1 MMIQQETYQ
10 TSCIIKTINSLTQI
24 YQDKQILLFP
34 QQLSLAGKL
43 EEDDGVAML
52 LIAEKQQKNISN
64 FSLDS
69 LIVAAMEHQKILNL
83 LNEPSDSKFVTRNQD
98 IQ

>member
-1 MMIQQETYQ
+1 M
-10 TSCIIKTINSLTQI
+10 
-24 YQDKQILLFP
+24 
-34 QQLSLAGKL
+34 AGKL

-83 LNEPSDSKFVTRNQD
+83 LNEPSDSKFVTRN
-98 IQ
+98 